1 MNSIPLLIIGAP
13 ALLAVYA
20 AKKAQKQQPKNEPPY
35 RDWQFPK
42 KWRPVAKTGE
52 GR

>member
-1 MNSIPLLIIGAP
+1 MNSLPILIIGAP

-20 AKKAQKQQPKNEPPY
+20 AKKAQKQQPRDEPV
-35 RDWQFPK
+35 RVETWTWPK

-52 GR
+52 R